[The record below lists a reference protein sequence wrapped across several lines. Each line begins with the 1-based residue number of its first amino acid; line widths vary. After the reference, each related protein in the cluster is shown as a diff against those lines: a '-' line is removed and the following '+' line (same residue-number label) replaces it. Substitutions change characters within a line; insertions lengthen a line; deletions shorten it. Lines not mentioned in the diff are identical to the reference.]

1 MIYSRSDPIDD
12 PMKKNDGP
20 SGAPLEVGSSTPL
33 NIYIYIS
40 PADWD
45 LMGSNLDL
53 KKPGLLWFIGFD
65 VKGMQLSSK
74 LIAAHRCMW
83 K

>member
-45 LMGSNLDL
+45 LMGSNLD
-53 KKPGLLWFIGFD
+53 
-65 VKGMQLSSK
+65 
-74 LIAAHRCMW
+74 
-83 K
+83 